1 VLINIKKINKN
12 EFMVIVKKKK
22 ITEHVVVLSDLTLK
36 KLTKNLKTKEE
47 LLMFS
52 FEFLLERE
60 DNTSI
65 LGTFELSEI
74 SRYFPDFSCYI
85 ENWLK

>member
-1 VLINIKKINKN
+1 MLIDIKKINKN

-52 FEFLLERE
+52 FEFLLEKE

-65 LGTFELSEI
+65 LRTFELSEI

>member
-1 VLINIKKINKN
+1 
-12 EFMVIVKKKK
+12 MVIVKKKT

-36 KLTKNLKTKEE
+36 KLTNNLKTKEE

-85 ENWLK
+85 ENWLR

>member
-1 VLINIKKINKN
+1 MLIDIKKINNN
-12 EFMVIVKKKK
+12 EFRVVVKKKT
-22 ITEHVVVLSDLTLK
+22 ITEHFVVLSDQTLK

-52 FEFLLERE
+52 FEFLLEKE

-65 LGTFELSEI
+65 LRTFELSEI
-74 SRYFPDFSCYI
+74 SRYFTDFSCYI
-85 ENWLK
+85 EKWLK

>member
-1 VLINIKKINKN
+1 
-12 EFMVIVKKKK
+12 MVIVKKKT
-22 ITEHVVVLSDLTLK
+22 ITEHVVVLSDQTLK

-47 LLMFS
+47 LLTFS
-52 FEFLLERE
+52 FKFLLERE

-74 SRYFPDFSCYI
+74 SKFFPDFLYHI
-85 ENWLK
+85 EKWLK

>member
-1 VLINIKKINKN
+1 MLINIKKINNN
-12 EFMVIVKKKK
+12 EFRVVVKKKT
-22 ITEHVVVLSDLTLK
+22 ITKHIVVLSDQTFK

-52 FEFLLERE
+52 FEFLLEKE

-74 SRYFPDFSCYI
+74 SKYFPDFSSCI
-85 ENWLK
+85 KKWLK

>member
-1 VLINIKKINKN
+1 MLINIKKINKN

-74 SRYFPDFSCYI
+74 SRYFPDFSCCI

>member
-1 VLINIKKINKN
+1 MLINIKKINKN

>member
-1 VLINIKKINKN
+1 MLIDIKKINKN

>member
-1 VLINIKKINKN
+1 MLIDIKKINNN
-12 EFMVIVKKKK
+12 EFRVVVKKKT
-22 ITEHVVVLSDLTLK
+22 ITEHVVVLSDQTLK

-52 FEFLLERE
+52 FEFLLEKE

-65 LGTFELSEI
+65 LKTFELSEI
-74 SRYFPDFSCYI
+74 SRYFQDFSCYI
-85 ENWLK
+85 EKWLK

>member
-1 VLINIKKINKN
+1 MLIDIKKINNN
-12 EFMVIVKKKK
+12 EFRVVVKKKT
-22 ITEHVVVLSDLTLK
+22 ITEHVVLLSDQTYK

-52 FEFLLERE
+52 FEFLLEKE

-65 LGTFELSEI
+65 LKTFELSEI
-74 SRYFPDFSCYI
+74 SRYFPDFSSYI
-85 ENWLK
+85 EKWLK

>member
-1 VLINIKKINKN
+1 MFINIKKINNN
-12 EFMVIVKKKK
+12 EFVVIVKKKT

-52 FEFLLERE
+52 FEFLLEKE

-65 LGTFELSEI
+65 LRTFELSEI
-74 SRYFPDFSCYI
+74 SGYFPDFSSYI
-85 ENWLK
+85 EKWLK

>member
-1 VLINIKKINKN
+1 MLIDIKKINNN
-12 EFMVIVKKKK
+12 EFRVVVKKKT
-22 ITEHVVVLSDLTLK
+22 ITEHVVLLSDQTYK

-52 FEFLLERE
+52 FEFLLEKE

-65 LGTFELSEI
+65 LRTFELSEI
-74 SRYFPDFSCYI
+74 LRYFPDFSCYI
-85 ENWLK
+85 EKWLK

>member
-1 VLINIKKINKN
+1 MFINIKKINNN
-12 EFMVIVKKKK
+12 EFVVIVKKKT

-85 ENWLK
+85 ENWLR

>member
-1 VLINIKKINKN
+1 
-12 EFMVIVKKKK
+12 MVIVKKKK

>member
-1 VLINIKKINKN
+1 VLINVKKINNN
-12 EFMVIVKKKK
+12 EFMVIVKRKT
-22 ITEHVVVLSDLTLK
+22 ITEHVVVLSDQTLK

-47 LLMFS
+47 LLTFS
-52 FEFLLERE
+52 FKFLLERE

-74 SRYFPDFSCYI
+74 SKYFPDFSCHI
-85 ENWLK
+85 EKWLK